1 MILDNTISVGSLP
14 RHPWRASSTPVRY
27 PRAPLNHQARRAWRT
42 HHTASPA
49 VPADGRS
56 SQYGLL
62 VTDGA
67 SLS

>member
-1 MILDNTISVGSLP
+1 MSTPSRLGVCRDTPL
-14 RHPWRASSTPVRY
+14 RASSTPVRY
-27 PRAPLNHQARRAWRT
+27 PRTPHESPARRAWHT
-42 HHTASPA
+42 MHHTASPA